1 MRSMHSAHGCMDFG
15 CKVLSL
21 WYLYVHKC
29 RHAATYTY
37 IVYIYNINT
46 SKFYD
51 GHFAASPYICWQ
63 NYWFPCWLS
72 LHWTPIVMAPPSPSD
87 LRSEDPVQR
96 YPPEPMRPKARL
108 RLRELS
114 LESVVRGVHG
124 RFHGYNTHIH
134 THIYIYIYI
143 SNTHTIYTYIYI

>member
-1 MRSMHSAHGCMDFG
+1 MQTCS
-15 CKVLSL
+15 
-21 WYLYVHKC
+21 
-29 RHAATYTY
+29 
-37 IVYIYNINT
+37 YIYVYSIYYINT

-51 GHFAASPYICWQ
+51 GQFAASPYICWQ
-63 NYWFPCWLS
+63 NYWCPCWLS

-134 THIYIYIYI
+134 TQYIYIYIYI
-143 SNTHTIYTYIYI
+143 ERERETIIQCRVYAMTNHQLAIQPNKEQSFFWVTFQ